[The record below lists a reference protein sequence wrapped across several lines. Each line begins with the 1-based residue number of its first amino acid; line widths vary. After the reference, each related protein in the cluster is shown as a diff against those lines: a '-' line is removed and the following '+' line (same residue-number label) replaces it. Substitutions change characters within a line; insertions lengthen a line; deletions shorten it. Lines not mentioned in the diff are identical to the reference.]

1 MKSLRYLL
9 IIPALLLGACKGT
22 PSSEAST
29 SGEQISSDTQSTT
42 VSEVSSSTSSIE
54 SIISSITSS
63 SIPTS
68 IPSSS
73 SSSSSSSEPEP
84 EPVNPLVANS
94 KWGQEAAQACFDTIG
109 DVIPYMDCVAF
120 EYQTLTDSYGDP
132 AIWFYLYYDTQE
144 IAESKIVDY
153 AYVAWEIGYYE
164 CVVKPDWFN
173 DGTYYWQ
180 QTALYADKRLN
191 DYQAVEIIGIDSVKS
206 YNGKQM
212 GCLGLYCFNYVPN
225 IDKTKFPMNAVD
237 VYLDG
242 YTPVPEIEGE
252 GYEFSFQF
260 LVFED
265 GSKCL
270 QIRVKNDNKLYEMEE
285 EYFNALLGRKYRIAQ
300 WDESIDDF
308 TDNIYEEGSTYPGY
322 EDTICYYAYER
333 YGSFF
338 IYLDYDLSNLVLYLE
353 FYLL

>member
-1 MKSLRYLL
+1 MNKLRYLL
-9 IIPALLLGACKGT
+9 IIPALLLGACNGT
-22 PSSEAST
+22 SSSEATVSSDNQETTSTVSSETST
-29 SGEQISSDTQSTT
+29 SSSVESIISSI
-42 VSEVSSSTSSIE
+42 SSSTSSI
-54 SIISSITSS
+54 SS
-63 SIPTS
+63 SV
-68 IPSSS
+68 PSSS
-73 SSSSSSSEPEP
+73 SSSSSSSNSQEPEI
-84 EPVNPLVANS
+84 NPLVKDS
-94 KWGQEAAQACFDTIG
+94 KWGVEAAQACYDSIG

-120 EYQTLTDSYGDP
+120 EYQTTIDDYGDP

-144 IAESKIVDY
+144 IAEAKIADY

-173 DGTYYWQ
+173 DGNYYWQ
-180 QTALYADKRLN
+180 QTALYADKKLN
-191 DYQAVEIIGIDSVKS
+191 DYQAVEIIGIDSVKN

-225 IDKTKFPMNAVD
+225 LDKTKFPMNAVD

-242 YTPVPEIEGE
+242 YTPVPEIEGD

-260 LVFED
+260 IVFDD

-270 QIRVKNDNKLYEMEE
+270 QIRVKNNSKLYDMEE
-285 EYFNALLGRKYRIAQ
+285 DYFNALLGRKYRIAQ
-300 WDESIDDF
+300 WDESIDNF

-338 IYLDYDLSNLVLYLE
+338 IYLDYDLNNLVLYLE